1 VRAEGAGGRRD
12 SVSLSGKPAGRVERE
27 ALRSA
32 IDHGRGDVFVAQK
45 FLDSSTERRRRRG
58 TASHG
63 LPEGERQ
70 MSVPDS
76 SKWVAKLCRE
86 VCGVAGLLIPGTLG
100 GGFDGALQQ
109 PLVQMVPA

>member
-1 VRAEGAGGRRD
+1 
-12 SVSLSGKPAGRVERE
+12 
-27 ALRSA
+27 
-32 IDHGRGDVFVAQK
+32 
-45 FLDSSTERRRRRG
+45 
-58 TASHG
+58 
-63 LPEGERQ
+63 

>member
-1 VRAEGAGGRRD
+1 M
-12 SVSLSGKPAGRVERE
+12 
-27 ALRSA
+27 
-32 IDHGRGDVFVAQK
+32 AQK

-63 LPEGERQ
+63 LPEGREPEGERQ